1 MPISEFDLIKAGL
14 KDFKMDDLNISNHAK
29 QRCKERGIPLED
41 LRRQRGEY
49 GSAVIRGNTV
59 VTAIPHVVRQEFS
72 EFIPVKEEG
81 DIVHSLPIVKQYQ
94 NGLFKATIICIKEMI
109 PRMIGKHHSYVNKL
123 QSYIEGNIYSPSK
136 RENVFKIIT
145 TNLDDAIFMWK
156 LMDAIMKHSQQMKEA
171 HVPQV
176 IDIYNLPTELSNSRK
191 VKMEIEYNV
200 SMVEKGNSLFIISSK
215 RKNVTK
221 VIDKL
226 DLMYKDYRY
235 KIEK

>member
-1 MPISEFDLIKAGL
+1 MPVSEFDLVKAGL
-14 KDFKMDDLNISNHAK
+14 KDFKMDDLNISRHAK
-29 QRCKERGIPLED
+29 KRCRERGIPLED
-41 LRRQRGEY
+41 LRKKRGEY
-49 GSAVIRGNTV
+49 GTAIIRGHTV
-59 VTAIPHVVRQEFS
+59 VTAIPNTFEQFS
-72 EFIPVKEEG
+72 EFVPIKDNGE
-81 DIVHSLPIVKQYQ
+81 IVNLSPIVKKYKDT
-94 NGLFKATIICIKEMI
+94 LFKATIICIKEMI

-145 TNLDDAIFMWK
+145 KNLDDAIFMWK

-176 IDIYNLPTELSNSRK
+176 IDIYNLPAELSNSRK

-221 VIDKL
+221 IIDKL

>member
-1 MPISEFDLIKAGL
+1 MPVSELDLVKAGL
-14 KDFKMDDLNISNHAK
+14 KDFKMDDLNISRHAK
-29 QRCKERGIPLED
+29 KRCRERGIPLED
-41 LRRQRGEY
+41 LRKNRGEY
-49 GSAVIRGNTV
+49 GTAIIRGHTV
-59 VTAIPHVVRQEFS
+59 VTAIPNTFGQQFS
-72 EFIPVKEEG
+72 EFIPIKDNGE
-81 DIVHSLPIVKQYQ
+81 IVNSSPIVKKHKDT
-94 NGLFKATIICIKEMI
+94 LFKATIICIEEMI

-145 TNLDDAIFMWK
+145 KNLDDAIFMWK
-156 LMDAIMKHSQQMKEA
+156 LMDAIMKHSQQMKEH

-176 IDIYNLPTELSNSRK
+176 IDIYNLPEKISNSRK

-215 RKNVTK
+215 KKNVIK

-226 DLMYKDYRY
+226 DLMYQVHRS

>member
-1 MPISEFDLIKAGL
+1 MPVSEFDLVKAGL
-14 KDFKMDDLNISNHAK
+14 KDFKMDDLNISRHAK
-29 QRCKERGIPLED
+29 KRCRERGIPLED

-49 GSAVIRGNTV
+49 GTAIIRGHTV
-59 VTAIPHVVRQEFS
+59 VTAIPNTFEQFS
-72 EFIPVKEEG
+72 EFVPIKDNGE
-81 DIVHSLPIVKQYQ
+81 IVNLSPIVKKYKDT
-94 NGLFKATIICIKEMI
+94 LFKATIICIKEMI
-109 PRMIGKHHSYVNKL
+109 PRMIGKHLSYVNKL

-145 TNLDDAIFMWK
+145 KNLDDAIFMWK

-176 IDIYNLPTELSNSRK
+176 IDIYNLPAELSNSRK

-226 DLMYKDYRY
+226 DLMYKDYRS

>member
-1 MPISEFDLIKAGL
+1 MPVSEFDLVKAGL
-14 KDFKMDDLNISNHAK
+14 KDFKMDDLNISRHAK
-29 QRCKERGIPLED
+29 KRCRERGRPLED

-49 GSAVIRGNTV
+49 GTAIIRGHTV
-59 VTAIPHVVRQEFS
+59 VTAIPNTFEQFS
-72 EFIPVKEEG
+72 EFVPIKDNGE
-81 DIVHSLPIVKQYQ
+81 IVNLSPIVKKYKDT
-94 NGLFKATIICIKEMI
+94 LFKATIICIKEMI

-145 TNLDDAIFMWK
+145 KNLDDAIFMWK

-176 IDIYNLPTELSNSRK
+176 IDIYNLPAELSNSRK

-226 DLMYKDYRY
+226 DLMYKDYRS